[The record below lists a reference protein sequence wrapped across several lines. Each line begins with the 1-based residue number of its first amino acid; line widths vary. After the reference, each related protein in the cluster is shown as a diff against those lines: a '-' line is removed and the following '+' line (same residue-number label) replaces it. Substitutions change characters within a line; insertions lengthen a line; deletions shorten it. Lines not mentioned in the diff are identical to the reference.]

1 MVSFKEHGRIGRRKA
16 PDQTIDNALRVR
28 AAIDVISKKDERN
41 RQIGASFLVALDDA
55 QQGLKEVQTPM
66 NVAHGV
72 QPGSIWR
79 DWLFPIARP
88 EYQVVSFGAAS
99 FCQPKLQAR
108 QRLVAQFRR
117 FLLSVIKDGEATA
130 FW

>member
-1 MVSFKEHGRIGRRKA
+1 
-16 PDQTIDNALRVR
+16 
-28 AAIDVISKKDERN
+28 
-41 RQIGASFLVALDDA
+41 
-55 QQGLKEVQTPM
+55 M